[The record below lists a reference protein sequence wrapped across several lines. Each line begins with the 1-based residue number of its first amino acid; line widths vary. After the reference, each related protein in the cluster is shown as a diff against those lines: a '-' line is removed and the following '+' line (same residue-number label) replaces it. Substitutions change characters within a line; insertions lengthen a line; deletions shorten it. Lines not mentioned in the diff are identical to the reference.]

1 MEAFSLLKYWRSG
14 GSTTTATVFTA
25 DSAANARPTTTKTI
39 VTAAEVSP
47 YSSDDGEEGPYFDLE
62 FALPDPDSD
71 ADGNPSAKSQE
82 TDDEDESETD
92 SDEEDE
98 EGELKFA
105 PANDD
110 GCCTDQNAAFS
121 PSDELFSPGNLVK
134 IDENFKF
141 PVSLVK
147 SATKFR
153 VLLLKFKKSKP
164 SNNGDEANV
173 QAVLS
178 SPKIVERESSHGKLN
193 RKFLAVK
200 FKVDEVPF
208 VSLFTRETSSKQTIH
223 GGSLKNSSAAAV
235 VEDSDEKKLTKDEVV
250 HKYLKMVKPFYVR
263 VSKLKFAGHG
273 GGSKGCTAA
282 AAPPPEAVAEAPA
295 APSNVKTHPKQGNN
309 NLQAGL
315 EVVRKH
321 LGKSRSASAAVAA
334 APPPTASNRRRDD
347 SLLQVQDGIQGAILH
362 CKRSFNAAAAGDV
375 ESSSILSRSVSDPS
389 YEKSVMM
396 QKASSSSSSSPFSEE
411 AK

>member
-1 MEAFSLLKYWRSG
+1 MESFSLLKYWRSA

-25 DSAANARPTTTKTI
+25 DSTANARPTPTKTI
-39 VTAAEVSP
+39 ITAAAAAEVSP

-71 ADGNPSAKSQE
+71 ADENPSAKSQQ

-110 GCCTDQNAAFS
+110 GCNTDQNAT
-121 PSDELFSPGNLVK
+121 FSPGNLVK

-164 SNNGDEANV
+164 SNNGDEADV

-178 SPKIVERESSHGKLN
+178 SPKIVERESTHGKLN

-223 GGSLKNSSAAAV
+223 GGGSLKNNSAAAV
-235 VEDSDEKKLTKDEVV
+235 VEDSDERKFSKDQVV
-250 HKYLKMVKPFYVR
+250 QKYLKMVKPFYVR

-273 GGSKGCTAA
+273 GGSKACTAA
-282 AAPPPEAVAEAPA
+282 AAPPPEADAEAPA
-295 APSNVKTHPKQGNN
+295 APPSNVKTHLKQGNN

-362 CKRSFNAAAAGDV
+362 CKRSFNAAGAGDV

-389 YEKSVMM
+389 YEKCVMM
-396 QKASSSSSSSPFSEE
+396 QKASSSSSSSSFSEE
-411 AK
+411 AKLD